1 MATPWEETRRVLET
15 AEVFWLSTVRADGR
29 PHVTPVA
36 AAWLDGTL
44 YFGTG
49 GIAQKLKNLRGN
61 PHVVLTTGCNHL
73 ATGLDIVVE
82 GDAAPVT
89 DTAVHERFY
98 QQQAN
103 LWGEG
108 WPIQLRDGVLWMKA
122 LGNRF
127 CCSRSRPPRS
137 SPPPGATSGAQP
149 ATSSESVSCNTL
161 QSLGWPEA
169 ARTTTQS
176 SRLPGRTL

>member
-1 MATPWEETRRVLET
+1 MPDPITTIDLAHSGAPDAVATPWEETRRVLET

-49 GIAQKLKNLRGN
+49 SIAQKLKNLRGN
-61 PHVVLTTGCNHL
+61 PRVVLTTGNNHL

-82 GDAAPVT
+82 GVAAPCT
-89 DTAVHERFY
+89 DAAVHERFY
-98 QQQAN
+98 QQQAI

-108 WPIQLRDGVLWMKA
+108 WPIQLRNGVLWD
-122 LGNRF
+122 
-127 CCSRSRPPRS
+127 
-137 SPPPGATSGAQP
+137 
-149 ATSSESVSCNTL
+149 ESTREQLLLFAVTPTKIFAS
-161 QSLGWPEA
+161 
-169 ARTTTQS
+169 ARGDQWSQTRYQF
-176 SRLPGRTL
+176 